1 MEKVFPCIS
10 TGKRQKKRSQPFLP
24 SAGDDI
30 LLFYMLQP
38 IAHWRQVFL
47 PHNSHSSESEQL
59 WPFQPWQPV
68 VRSPSLRLPA
78 FRATSLAQTTSM
90 LKSCDQH
97 ACRGARLP
105 TFPFTH
111 QISQQELQTSLIL
124 V

>member
-30 LLFYMLQP
+30 LLLYMLQP

-47 PHNSHSSESEQL
+47 PHNSHSSESEPGLAAMAFPAMSDNLLSDLQ
-59 WPFQPWQPV
+59 
-68 VRSPSLRLPA
+68 RLRLPA
-78 FRATSLAQTTSM
+78 FRAKALAQTTSM

-97 ACRGARLP
+97 A
-105 TFPFTH
+105 
-111 QISQQELQTSLIL
+111 
-124 V
+124 